1 MDKKYLAI
9 ILALLWSVPAFAAH
23 PLVTDDTGSQGQGKF
38 QLELNGESSRDEEHE
53 AGITQKETGGIITA
67 ALTYGIVD
75 NVDII
80 VGFPWQ
86 WSTIKEDGNMISD
99 YNGIGDTSIDVKW
112 RFFEC
117 KEDEWSL
124 ALKPG
129 VTIPTG
135 DAAKGFGNGKISGG
149 MMLIAT
155 RQWQHG
161 AVHCNVGYTHN
172 SYGPDHDNET
182 LKQDLWHASL
192 ATDIKMTDKLR
203 SVADVGLDTNNDKI
217 PDTNPVYI
225 LGGLIY
231 SVSEN
236 FDLDVG
242 VKAGMNHTERD
253 KTVLAGL
260 TARF

>member
-1 MDKKYLAI
+1 MLFRSKIPHKPIIICFIVAQILFLCYWRYCYTPFYENPVYSVNFFLNGKNKFHRSMDKKYLAI

-53 AGITQKETGGIITA
+53 AGITQKEKGGIITA

-155 RQWQHG
+155 WQWQHG

-172 SYGPDHDNET
+172 S
-182 LKQDLWHASL
+182 
-192 ATDIKMTDKLR
+192 
-203 SVADVGLDTNNDKI
+203 
-217 PDTNPVYI
+217 
-225 LGGLIY
+225 
-231 SVSEN
+231 
-236 FDLDVG
+236 
-242 VKAGMNHTERD
+242 
-253 KTVLAGL
+253 
-260 TARF
+260 